1 MKTKNLIFATLLIT
15 LGLILNLITPAFV
28 GLMKPDFL
36 LAMYLIA
43 LTRMDSVKEAFVITL
58 VCAILS
64 SMTSMMPGAEIA
76 NFIEKCM
83 TGVSVSLIYN
93 LIKNKPSKSISLIIG
108 GMGTLLS
115 GFFFLIIMSLLG
127 FLEANFLM
135 LFMSVVIPTS
145 IVNVFVFGIFNKAL
159 RQA

>member
-43 LTRMDSVKEAFVITL
+43 LTRMGSVKEACVITL
-58 VCAILS
+58 ICAILS

-76 NFIEKCM
+76 NFIEKSM
-83 TGVSVSLIYN
+83 TGVSVSLIYT
-93 LIKNKPSKSISLIIG
+93 LTKNKSSNNISLIIG
-108 GMGTLLS
+108 GLGTLLS
-115 GFFFLIIMSLLG
+115 GFYFLVIMSFLG
-127 FLEANFLM
+127 FLEANFLI

-145 IVNVFVFGIFNKAL
+145 IVNVFVFGIFQKSIKK
-159 RQA
+159 